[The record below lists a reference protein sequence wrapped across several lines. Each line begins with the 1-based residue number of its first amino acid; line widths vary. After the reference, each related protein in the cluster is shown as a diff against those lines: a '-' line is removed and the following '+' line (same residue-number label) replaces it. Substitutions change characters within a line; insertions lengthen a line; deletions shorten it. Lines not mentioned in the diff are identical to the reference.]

1 MKQNLGIVRDY
12 EINQVYSMW
21 VQPHERCFSSWT
33 SWRRIAWRHCTRL
46 VLSCMSFVI
55 TPYLNFFLVK
65 VDLSQESTIN
75 SSSSK
80 KNTLILHKISSSG
93 GMWEQAENNVKQTV
107 WSGICASLQRASH
120 CIREVK
126 ITMVLFSAAW
136 EVGILLEWTISS
148 K

>member
-65 VDLSQESTIN
+65 VDLSQERTIN

-80 KNTLILHKISSSG
+80 KIHSYFTKYPALEG
-93 GMWEQAENNVKQTV
+93 CENKQ
-107 WSGICASLQRASH
+107 
-120 CIREVK
+120 K
-126 ITMVLFSAAW
+126 ITWSKQCDLESLLHCKERPITLEKSKSQWSYFL
-136 EVGILLEWTISS
+136 LLE